1 MDPSSRR
8 SERTSGGESIRLT
21 ARPRLGEKSFDA
33 SNCSWFDAPMPRP
46 PEHIETERLILR
58 PWTLDDAP
66 RLALAVRES
75 LPELQRFMPWAL
87 GDVSDAAY
95 EVVVAQMIADWE
107 SNTDYVYGVLDR
119 RDDTTV
125 LGGSGLHARA
135 GPDELEVGYWVHSD
149 HHRRG
154 IALELSA
161 ALTDAGFAVGCRNL
175 LLACDVA
182 NTASE
187 GVIRKLGYR
196 YAEEVDGAAGA
207 LETTGRHKR
216 FAISEAEWM
225 LVRPALTRPNGQA
238 RGLR

>member
-1 MDPSSRR
+1 
-8 SERTSGGESIRLT
+8 
-21 ARPRLGEKSFDA
+21 
-33 SNCSWFDAPMPRP
+33 
-46 PEHIETERLILR
+46 
-58 PWTLDDAP
+58 
-66 RLALAVRES
+66 
-75 LPELQRFMPWAL
+75 
-87 GDVSDAAY
+87 
-95 EVVVAQMIADWE
+95 
-107 SNTDYVYGVLDR
+107 DR